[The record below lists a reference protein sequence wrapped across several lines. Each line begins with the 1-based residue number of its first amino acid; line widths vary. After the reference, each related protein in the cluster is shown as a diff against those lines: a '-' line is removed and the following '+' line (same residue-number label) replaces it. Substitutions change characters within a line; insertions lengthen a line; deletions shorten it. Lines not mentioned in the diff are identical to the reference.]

1 MDLIEETNWD
11 YVFGLSIAI
20 CSTNL
25 NLKTRLL
32 YCNING
38 FNVLSILLSRTE
50 EPAKA
55 DTCAHYRRALQQ
67 HALNVQV
74 KHSDLTC

>member
-1 MDLIEETNWD
+1 M
-11 YVFGLSIAI
+11 
-20 CSTNL
+20 C
-25 NLKTRLL
+25 LL